1 MCKWLMQYYTHFLI
15 YPLADQDTE
24 LSPAYYKFAFLSYG
38 Q

>member
-1 MCKWLMQYYTHFLI
+1 MCKWLMQDYTHFLI
-15 YPLADQDTE
+15 YPPMDQDTK